1 MDRLKKLNGS
11 MIAAIVLSVLLI
23 MSVTAGATLAWF
35 ASRDNATNTLTMGE
49 AVVVTIGEDYKQGDG
64 SLAMTLPVDPTTG
77 GLLPGMAITPNVRV
91 HLQESNTNA
100 LLRARFITTVEYPQN
115 YMDAAYEDT
124 NKYPNSASFTTG
136 TGKVL
141 DDEVIYLSPSHPD
154 YVTEAEAAVLNEGKQ
169 ESEKKTGGPT
179 GTYNIARTNVYNV
192 YAGYIDYTYYDYLGE
207 VDDAKS
213 KEDVYLA
220 RVEVRKEIVNAKG
233 STYNIGGID
242 VTVSDDNMA
251 ALEIRQRGIDLTNA
265 INRVLAGQRG
275 FGIDPEDG
283 SIVDDTRV
291 GVKYSRRIADGW
303 AYRDADQCWYYMGS
317 QTNGFTFTADANAS
331 YTPAVDKYASEDALI
346 DDSKPAARDIT
357 AYTATPVGNVT
368 VQRPKYEVWDYDE
381 GDITSEGGT
390 RRGTGDKSRNYL
402 GGHSYDDAL
411 NRYDNEVAVLN
422 NESIASVDLSQG
434 NVQIDFLTKRFVLPT
449 FINNN
454 YAKAQVSFSFTVEAI
469 QDYLIDPLQEAT
481 SAADRVPNNLVNA
494 IMVFNNAFP
503 QNLVAGGS
511 EEALANMG
519 TVANIIPGGG
529 TSVSWDQATG
539 TATVKYG
546 TDNLV
551 GISEDKLT
559 PLTKATGASTFSYS
573 YGYIADVTA
582 EGIDIMG
589 FASKPDEYG
598 DVVADYTE
606 AAAWQRGTASSLGV
620 NPAGSL
626 E

>member
-35 ASRDNATNTLTMGE
+35 ASRDNATNTLVMGE

-100 LLRARFITTVEYPQN
+100 LLRARFITTVEYPEG

-124 NKYPNSASFTTG
+124 NKYPNSAAFTTAETTAQSSG
-136 TGKVL
+136 KHATGKVI
-141 DDEVIYLSPSHPD
+141 DDEIIYLSPSHPNYD
-154 YVTEAEAAVLNEGKQ
+154 ADA
-169 ESEKKTGGPT
+169 GPT
-179 GTYNIARTNVYNV
+179 GEANKARTNVYNV
-192 YAGYIDYTYYDYLGE
+192 YAGYIDYTYYNYLG
-207 VDDAKS
+207 VKDTAKS
-213 KEDVYLA
+213 KDDVYLS
-220 RVEVRKEIVNAKG
+220 RVEVRQEIIDALNESGTFPINGVDVEVTAANA
-233 STYNIGGID
+233 
-242 VTVSDDNMA
+242 A
-251 ALEIRQRGIDLTNA
+251 ELEIRQRGIDLTNA

-275 FGIDPEDG
+275 FGINPTNG
-283 SIVDDTRV
+283 QIVDAEGV
-291 GVKYSRRIADGW
+291 GVKYSRRVADGW

-317 QTNGFTFTADANAS
+317 QTNGFTFTADANKDYDPS
-331 YTPAVDKYASEDALI
+331 VDKYDSENDLI
-346 DDSKPAARDIT
+346 DSAKPAARDIT

-368 VQRPKYEVWDYDE
+368 VQRPTYDDWTYTP
-381 GDITSEGGT
+381 GDEDG
-390 RRGTGDKSRNYL
+390 RGTGDKSRNYL
-402 GGHSYDDAL
+402 GGTSKDAAL
-411 NRYDNEVAVLN
+411 NRYDNEVAVLKN
-422 NESIASVDLSQG
+422 TSIASVDLSQG

-503 QNLVAGGS
+503 QNLVAGGT
-511 EEALANMG
+511 EAALANMG

-529 TSVSWDQATG
+529 TSVTWDQATG
-539 TATVKYG
+539 TATVKYAS
-546 TDNLV
+546 
-551 GISEDKLT
+551 SELSASGLT
-559 PLTKATGASTFSYS
+559 PLAKASAAGTFNYS
-573 YGYIADVTA
+573 YGYLDAAGLTESTIL
-582 EGIDIMG
+582 G
-589 FASKPDEYG
+589 FGTKTDEYG
-598 DVVADYTE
+598 DVVADYTKSK
-606 AAAWQRGTASSLGV
+606 AWQRGTASSLGI
-620 NPAGSL
+620 NPAGSVTPQS
-626 E
+626 